1 MGWEGSWGVPT
12 EQQRMGFAKASVAFG
27 LLGCFQQLS
36 EKSREGKEI
45 LACLKAGRASGTREG
60 ASGIT
65 TASPKS
71 VVSLISCHFYP
82 FSKNCYSQNRRQR
95 TVVHS
100 YYKFFCRFLW
110 KPESF
115 SSGKRVLKHS
125 GCLSRSWG
133 TATWGCSS
141 AALRGMSASSQC
153 QVQLRVQL
161 SWPLCAVPGQADIYE
176 MELRFL

>member
-100 YYKFFCRFLW
+100 YYKFFADFS
-110 KPESF
+110 ESQ
-115 SSGKRVLKHS
+115 SHS
-125 GCLSRSWG
+125 PVGRGC
-133 TATWGCSS
+133 
-141 AALRGMSASSQC
+141 
-153 QVQLRVQL
+153 
-161 SWPLCAVPGQADIYE
+161 
-176 MELRFL
+176 